1 MTEII
6 TDPSWIDLITPP
18 HGTVTGQFVAVSY
31 DSADPDQ
38 SPDVQPFTGRAILT
52 PTTPMGRVDGA
63 LAHIRPVPVRIFG
76 GQIVDDEDVPGV
88 RILATDAEIG
98 VEDWAWT
105 ARIELDDGP
114 KLKPITFK
122 LPTDETVSLSS
133 GVVPIEAVP
142 YQIVQGE
149 PGESAYEIARRHG
162 YTGTETEWLA
172 STKGERGIRG
182 ERGPEGPYGG
192 TEVTDPQVAS
202 YIGADTATTA
212 ALDRVYRRGVSPIE
226 YGAVGDGVADD
237 TLAVEAAIAGAVA
250 RGLPLHSDEQFE
262 YSVDPI
268 LVDVPV
274 NVAGVLKLTA
284 RTAQQEY
291 VLRIS
296 SIVDFQRARLIVNGA
311 YRAIDAIQFAN
322 ARRSRFGHVEAA
334 RARRWGINFIPTG
347 NNNVI
352 LIGSYRAHTNGKRI
366 SATLTQTA
374 NTANV
379 DTSSAGYSTLT
390 IDTPLEA
397 AHLEGAIYFVMHD
410 GEPYKV
416 RSVVDASTIEV
427 LNLNVGVGNTASV
440 VILAGGGVDISSYGD
455 NGVGSWGSLDLSG
468 NAVAI
473 HIASLY
479 GHSFTNAVIQANG
492 IGVATSNYTLAATF
506 DKPYFETNLM
516 DIVTW
521 SYLDGVI
528 INPLM
533 NLTRVRH
540 LVSRPRGD
548 DMTRDS
554 RLIIFKPTIT
564 EGGLFANHTP
574 AINVGSREL
583 RPGATYAFS
592 RTNLA
597 GFTYTIDDSA
607 DFQAAGRHS
616 ILLHLD
622 APEGSSPLTITTKS
636 GDGTVQGAASYTG
649 TLSGPSIV
657 MISRFG
663 TDWRV
668 VVK

>member
-1 MTEII
+1 MTEIPLPSALVRAPVTWTLGHADTTGPLKAARGFVRFEASAIAVAYSDRTVLPSPVETPFVAGVMTPVDLIVNDPDIWNWKVTVKAGGVTWDPFHINVPAEGTNLASASITPGKGPVKVLKGDQGAQGRSI
-6 TDPSWIDLITPP
+6 TDVEQVSDNLLRLDLEDPA
-18 HGTVTGQFVAVSY
+18 TG
-31 DSADPDQ
+31 
-38 SPDVQPFTGRAILT
+38 
-52 PTTPMGRVDGA
+52 
-63 LAHIRPVPVRIFG
+63 
-76 GQIVDDEDVPGV
+76 E
-88 RILATDAEIG
+88 AETKYF
-98 VEDWAWT
+98 D
-105 ARIELDDGP
+105 
-114 KLKPITFK
+114 
-122 LPTDETVSLSS
+122 LP
-133 GVVPIEAVP
+133 
-142 YQIVQGE
+142 
-149 PGESAYEIARRHG
+149 
-162 YTGTETEWLA
+162 
-172 STKGERGIRG
+172 
-182 ERGPEGPYGG
+182 RGPEGPYGG

-311 YRAIDAIQFAN
+311 YRAVDAIQFAN

-352 LIGSYRAHTNGKRI
+352 LIDSYRAHTNGKRI

-516 DIVTW
+516 DIVSW

-533 NLTRVRH
+533 RLTRVRH

-554 RLIIFKPTIT
+554 RLIILKPTIT